1 MNDGSLQAYGERAI
15 LLRGVG
21 DSERPR
27 LLKLLEREQ
36 PDGCFDFVG
45 GYDSVLFLFRNA
57 ASPEALRAW
66 LGRCDL
72 SRGAAGPRRDV
83 QTIPVVYNGAD
94 LEDVARQTGRP
105 VAEVIERHTDP
116 VYTVRMMGFAPGFP
130 YLDGLDPALHL
141 PRKASPR
148 DRIEPGSVAIGG
160 PHAGIYSVA
169 SPGGWHLLGQT
180 PVKLFNPD
188 AARSDSIRSEEV
200 FLLSPGDRLRF
211 QAVD

>member
-1 MNDGSLQAYGERAI
+1 MNPILQVYGERGI
-15 LLRGVG
+15 LVRCPGNSMRV
-21 DSERPR
+21 
-27 LLKLLEREQ
+27 KLLDLLEHRR
-36 PDGCFDFVG
+36 PAGCIEFVG
-45 GYDSVLFLFRNA
+45 GYDSVLLLFQHQ
-57 ASPEALRAW
+57 ASPGALRDW
-66 LGRCDL
+66 LAGCDL
-72 SRGAAGPRRDV
+72 SGEMTDTEEIV
-83 QTIPVVYNGAD
+83 QTIPVIYDGVD
-94 LEDVARQTGRP
+94 LEDVARQTGMP
-105 VAEVIERHTDP
+105 VAEVIERHTAP
-116 VYTVRMMGFAPGFP
+116 VYAVRMMGFAPGFP

-180 PVKLFNPD
+180 RFKLFDPD
-188 AARSDSIRSEEV
+188 AARAATIRPKEV